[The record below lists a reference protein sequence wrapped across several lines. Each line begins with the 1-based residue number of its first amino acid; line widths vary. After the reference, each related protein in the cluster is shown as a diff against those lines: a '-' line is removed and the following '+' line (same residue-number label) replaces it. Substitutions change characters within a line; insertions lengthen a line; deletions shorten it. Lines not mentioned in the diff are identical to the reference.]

1 MDINHVLRGYGF
13 CARARTGSLKIHRY
27 FPKQTGLRQFV
38 LRRNSIMSENRLI
51 LILGLAGFVVMA
63 DNWVVSPILPAI
75 AHSFKIAPVRAGL
88 LITAYMLPFG
98 IFQLLFGPLSDRYGK
113 RQVIAF
119 SMTFFTIGS
128 ALCAL
133 GLSLF
138 DLAFYR
144 AITGVFAASVMPIS
158 LALIGDTVPLQR
170 RQQAIGTFLGIG
182 FLGQGLSMAVGGSI
196 AYFVNWRGVFIT
208 YAVFSLIPTTLL
220 FVLGRKVS
228 SKKNPH
234 SRILK
239 PFVQL
244 LNNKRSLSVYLVVFI
259 EGVLVL
265 GSFSYLGVYTDFLFH
280 YNYLT
285 IGLILTAFGV
295 GAVITGRLV
304 GRLAPRVGRLNT
316 LTMGLISAII
326 ADGLLFGLT
335 RQPALLVV
343 AVAIL
348 GIGFMLIHS
357 TLLTIATEFAQAARG
372 TAMSLVAFCFM
383 GGGGIGTVIGGRLI
397 SSYGYSHFYGIYGLL
412 LVGLLVVA
420 RLAIKTAVGQAA
432 VHPAWAASRTPSQ
445 P

>member
-1 MDINHVLRGYGF
+1 M
-13 CARARTGSLKIHRY
+13 K
-27 FPKQTGLRQFV
+27 
-38 LRRNSIMSENRLI
+38 ENRLI
-51 LILGLAGFVVMA
+51 LILGLAGFIVMA

-113 RQVIAF
+113 RQVITA
-119 SMTFFTIGS
+119 SMTFFTVGTG
-128 ALCAL
+128 LCAL
-133 GLSLF
+133 GLGLF
-138 DLAFYR
+138 DLALYR

-158 LALIGDTVPLQR
+158 LALIGDTVPLER

-196 AYFVNWRGVFIT
+196 AYLVSWRGVFIT
-208 YAVFSLIPTTLL
+208 YAVLSVIPTAML
-220 FVLGRKVS
+220 FMVGRKVS

-234 SRILK
+234 SELLK
-239 PFVQL
+239 PFVRL
-244 LNNKRSLSVYLVVFI
+244 VNSRKSLPVYIVVFL

-295 GAVITGRLV
+295 GAVITGRLI
-304 GRLAPRVGRLNT
+304 GKLASRVGRLNT
-316 LTMGLISAII
+316 LSLGLVFAMA
-326 ADGLLFGLT
+326 ADGILFVIST
-335 RQPALLVV
+335 QPVLLVV
-343 AVAIL
+343 AVTLL

-383 GGGGIGTVIGGRLI
+383 GGGGIGTVIGGRMI
-397 SSYGYSHFYGIYGLL
+397 SSYGYSHFYGVYGLFLVGLL
-412 LVGLLVVA
+412 LVA
-420 RLAIKTAVGQAA
+420 RLVIKGTIGQAA
-432 VHPAWAASRTPSQ
+432 VHAQKAAPTMSSHP
-445 P
+445 